1 MCRIFDV
8 CSAEKVLNDKW
19 LANQPEVLLLA
30 LAEFSRQSPDA
41 HMRAFAA
48 VLLRRLIFRPPLH
61 PVPSPHPH
69 QSIAAPKLTIYDHL
83 SEATRNS
90 LEVILLAAL
99 REERDASALKGV
111 TETICEL
118 AVGSFERKRMSFL
131 ICTPRRA
138 DLILTLLP
146 ALGPFPELLN
156 VASQL
161 ANSGDPMHRE
171 SAFRFVKSFY
181 DS

>member
-1 MCRIFDV
+1 MSYFFDL

-19 LANQPEVLLLA
+19 LANQPEILLLA

-69 QSIAAPKLTIYDHL
+69 QSIAAPKSTIYDHL

-99 REERDASALKGV
+99 REERESSALKGV

-118 AVGSFERKRMSFL
+118 AVGSFERKRMFIS
-131 ICTPRRA
+131 
-138 DLILTLLP
+138 
-146 ALGPFPELLN
+146 
-156 VASQL
+156 
-161 ANSGDPMHRE
+161 
-171 SAFRFVKSFY
+171 
-181 DS
+181 DSSRVNCRT